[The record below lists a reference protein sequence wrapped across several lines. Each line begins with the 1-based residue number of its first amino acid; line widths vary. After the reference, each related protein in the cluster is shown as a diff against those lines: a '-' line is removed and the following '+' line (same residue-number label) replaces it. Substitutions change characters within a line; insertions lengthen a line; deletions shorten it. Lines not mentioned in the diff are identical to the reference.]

1 MSDSECS
8 SDSDPTLQELVERR
22 DMRRNSVGAL
32 GVVDGG
38 AKQEVVVTGGYVG
51 EGYSSVDPA
60 NDGLGRGDGD
70 DETEGTLFGGYD
82 EGLAVNVHPTY
93 PFVHNDGAVVERPYA
108 VADLGCGLPPVNV
121 NLDCGGY
128 VVEHVENAGLGVYVN
143 IEGVVGRLEA
153 GGADMGPV
161 ITKARKVNEVASEV
175 KVRR

>member
-1 MSDSECS
+1 M
-8 SDSDPTLQELVERR
+8 
-22 DMRRNSVGAL
+22 
-32 GVVDGG
+32 
-38 AKQEVVVTGGYVG
+38 
-51 EGYSSVDPA
+51 
-60 NDGLGRGDGD
+60 
-70 DETEGTLFGGYD
+70 
-82 EGLAVNVHPTY
+82 
-93 PFVHNDGAVVERPYA
+93 HNDGAVVERPYA

-175 KVRR
+175 KVRRYGGSAHFHAYLLHTHMPVQRYLPPS